1 MRESQ
6 ISYPSSILPSPTSIV
21 VKYSTVS
28 CFVVLMRS
36 SVGVSVFESSSVT
49 LFTISRTCSSFYALH
64 DSSVDGHFFRLLQI
78 ADILLDRCRLA
89 LVFHR
94 LPAETTSD
102 GKKCLHTNKMTTSTL
117 HSLIGLHQHGHDIH
131 YRRGYTLVRLQLLF
145 LLLAVHH
152 LRQKLGHA
160 VEEIALFLS
169 RTTRHYHLV
178 LRHTPRRRL
187 VQLVDDDEQIRVH
200 FTDKR

>member
-21 VKYSTVS
+21 VKYSIVS
-28 CFVVLMRS
+28 CFDVLMRS
-36 SVGVSVFESSSVT
+36 SVGVSVFDSSSVT

-64 DSSVDGHFFRLLQI
+64 DSSAGGHFFRLLQI
-78 ADILLDRCRLA
+78 ADILLDRCRLV

-102 GKKCLHTNKMTTSTL
+102 GKARLHTNKMTTSKL
-117 HSLIGLHQHGHDIH
+117 HSLTGLHQHRHDIH
-131 YRRGYTLVRLQLLF
+131 HRRRHTLVRLQLLF

-160 VEEIALFLS
+160 VEEIALFLNH
-169 RTTRHYHLV
+169 TTRDYHLV

-187 VQLVDDDEQIRVH
+187 VQLVDDDEQVRVH
-200 FTDKR
+200 FADKR